1 MQYLNMDKRR
11 PKWTLMEANRSLLR
25 FDALTIEMIYDEKEQ
40 RIMMR
45 FGELI
50 IEMANNGKT

>member
-1 MQYLNMDKRR
+1 
-11 PKWTLMEANRSLLR
+11 MEANRSLLR

-50 IEMANNGKT
+50 IEMVNNGKTWLNRIYILIIIFD